1 MKTTNKILIAA
12 GLALVSAEIASEFN
26 YMFETI
32 FAGGSKDKLAKCA
45 DLSAEERII
54 EEDNRNEENVRK
66 KWERD
71 SANVSCYVR
80 GYGETPIYCKIYTQK
95 KACKN
100 WAIVVHGYGGDG
112 STLNY
117 AAKKFYDEGYN
128 VVVPDLR
135 GHGKSGGRYI
145 GMGQLDSTDIIN
157 IIHLIIKGD
166 SNAEIILYG
175 VSMGAASVLMAA
187 SENLPVNVKAVISD
201 CSFDSA
207 NKIIGYELRH
217 NFRLPSFPIV
227 NILDFICYK
236 KAKYDLRLASP
247 VDRVKY
253 IKIPVLFIHGD
264 SDSLV
269 PVKMVYRLY
278 RKAKCRKGLIII
290 KNAGHGVSALVDGNK
305 YWNGVFTFLKK
316 AL

>member
-32 FAGGSKDKLAKCA
+32 LAGGSKDKLAKCA

-175 VSMGAASVLMAA
+175 VSMGAA
-187 SENLPVNVKAVISD
+187 
-201 CSFDSA
+201 
-207 NKIIGYELRH
+207 
-217 NFRLPSFPIV
+217 
-227 NILDFICYK
+227 
-236 KAKYDLRLASP
+236 
-247 VDRVKY
+247 
-253 IKIPVLFIHGD
+253 
-264 SDSLV
+264 
-269 PVKMVYRLY
+269 
-278 RKAKCRKGLIII
+278 
-290 KNAGHGVSALVDGNK
+290 
-305 YWNGVFTFLKK
+305 
-316 AL
+316 